1 MATKRTDISSETSAS
16 GGIPAAKSIKQKT
29 MDEVLPKTNPDI
41 PLRPMNNNDPN
52 KPVDAK
58 EMNTIAAANSNHG
71 IKNPPASAAYA
82 AQQRAT
88 YAAGMQQAAAGK
100 LSAEDRLM
108 LRGVDQNTIA
118 AANSNHGIKNP
129 PASAAYAAQQRATY
143 AAGMQ
148 QAAAGKL
155 SAEDR
160 LMLRGVD
167 QNISRGLMPT
177 ISPTMPTQATA
188 TPRQATATAP
198 TASPDTSTAGFYAHA
213 EKMLGPDKFK
223 TFMSMPEAQRNAIY
237 SKFVE
242 SRTKNAPAVGT
253 AAGATA
259 GTTAAPSGSRF
270 PASALPSGNAPV
282 PTSVP
287 TTAGTG
293 TAESMLRTLRDDTAS
308 PEARAQAQTYLR
320 VRTMYAQPGKYGK
333 EIKTLEKLE
342 RAKIKELRNMFRNK
356 LNIRD
361 PRFAPQYALYQAL
374 RKKDPQAKLTLYTE
388 LMKGP
393 EFTHLDF
400 RK

>member
-1 MATKRTDISSETSAS
+1 MATKRTDISKETSAS

-71 IKNPPASAAYA
+71 IKNPPASAAPAA
-82 AQQRAT
+82 AQSPSPYGRGITEPAT
-88 YAAGMQQAAAGK
+88 PGA
-100 LSAEDRLM
+100 
-108 LRGVDQNTIA
+108 VDPN
-118 AANSNHGIKNP
+118 
-129 PASAAYAAQQRATY
+129 SAAYAAQQRATY

-167 QNISRGLMPT
+167 QNISRGQMPT

-188 TPRQATATAP
+188 TPRQATASAP
-198 TASPDTSTAGFYAHA
+198 TGPDTSTAGFYAHA
-213 EKMLGPDKFK
+213 EKMLGSEKFK
-223 TFMSMPEAQRNAIY
+223 VFMSMPEAQRNAIY

-242 SRTKNAPAVGT
+242 SRTKNAPAAGT
-253 AAGATA
+253 AAGTTTTPAA
-259 GTTAAPSGSRF
+259 RTTAAPSGSRF

-320 VRTMYAQPGKYGK
+320 VRTMYAQPEKFGK

-342 RAKIKELRNMFRNK
+342 RAKIKELSNMFRNR

-361 PRFAPQYALYQAL
+361 PRFARHYAQYQAL
-374 RKKDPQAKLTLYTE
+374 RKKDPQARLTLYTE

>member
-1 MATKRTDISSETSAS
+1 MATKRTDISSETKAS

-71 IKNPPASAAYA
+71 IKNPPASAAPAA
-82 AQQRAT
+82 AQSPSPYGRGITEPAT
-88 YAAGMQQAAAGK
+88 PGA
-100 LSAEDRLM
+100 
-108 LRGVDQNTIA
+108 VDPN
-118 AANSNHGIKNP
+118 
-129 PASAAYAAQQRATY
+129 SAAYAAQQRATY

-167 QNISRGLMPT
+167 QNISRGQMPV

-188 TPRQATATAP
+188 STGSKGSAP

-213 EKMLGPDKFK
+213 EKLLGPEKFQK
-223 TFMSMPEAQRNAIY
+223 FMNMPEADRNAMY

-242 SRTKNAPAVGT
+242 SQTKNAP

-270 PASALPSGNAPV
+270 PASALPSGNSSI

-293 TAESMLRTLRDDTAS
+293 TAENMLRTLRDETAS

-320 VRTMYAQPGKYGK
+320 VRTMYAQPEKFGK

-342 RAKIKELRNMFRNK
+342 RAKIKELSNMFRNR

-361 PRFAPQYALYQAL
+361 PRFARQYAQYQAL
-374 RKKDPQAKLTLYTE
+374 RKKDPQTRLTLYTE

>member
-1 MATKRTDISSETSAS
+1 MPTKRTDISSETKAS
-16 GGIPAAKSIKQKT
+16 GGIPAAKSLKQKT

-71 IKNPPASAAYA
+71 IKNPPASAAPAA
-82 AQQRAT
+82 AQSPSPYGRGITEPAT
-88 YAAGMQQAAAGK
+88 PGA
-100 LSAEDRLM
+100 
-108 LRGVDQNTIA
+108 VDPN
-118 AANSNHGIKNP
+118 
-129 PASAAYAAQQRATY
+129 SAAYAAQQRATY

-167 QNISRGLMPT
+167 QNISRGQMPT

-188 TPRQATATAP
+188 TPRQATASAP
-198 TASPDTSTAGFYAHA
+198 TASPDTTTAGFYAHA

-223 TFMSMPEAQRNAIY
+223 IFMSMPEAQRNAIY

-242 SRTKNAPAVGT
+242 SRTKNAPAAGT
-253 AAGATA
+253 AAGATAGATA

-270 PASALPSGNAPV
+270 PASALPSGNAPI
-282 PTSVP
+282 PTSGP
-287 TTAGTG
+287 SSAGTG
-293 TAESMLRTLRDDTAS
+293 TAETMLRTLRDDTAS

-320 VRTMYAQPGKYGK
+320 VRTMYAQPEKYGK

-342 RAKIKELRNMFRNK
+342 RAKIKELSNMFRNR

-361 PRFAPQYALYQAL
+361 PRFARQYAQYQAL

>member
-1 MATKRTDISSETSAS
+1 MATKRTDISSETKAS

-71 IKNPPASAAYA
+71 IKNPPASAAPAA
-82 AQQRAT
+82 AQSPSP
-88 YAAGMQQAAAGK
+88 YG
-100 LSAEDRLM
+100 
-108 LRGVDQNTIA
+108 RGITEPAVPGAVDPN
-118 AANSNHGIKNP
+118 
-129 PASAAYAAQQRATY
+129 SAAYAAQQRATY

-213 EKMLGPDKFK
+213 EKMLGPDKFE
-223 TFMSMPEAQRNAIY
+223 TFMSMPKAQRNAIY

-242 SRTKNAPAVGT
+242 SRTKNAPA
-253 AAGATA
+253 AGATA
-259 GTTAAPSGSRF
+259 GATAGTTTTPAARTTAAPSGSRF

-320 VRTMYAQPGKYGK
+320 VRTMYAQPEKFGK

-342 RAKIKELRNMFRNK
+342 RAKIKELSNMFRNR

-361 PRFAPQYALYQAL
+361 PRFARQYAQYQAL
-374 RKKDPQAKLTLYTE
+374 RKKDPQTRLTLYTE

>member
-1 MATKRTDISSETSAS
+1 MATKRTDISSETSAR

-71 IKNPPASAAYA
+71 IKNPPASPAPANV
-82 AQQRAT
+82 QMDER
-88 YAAGMQQAAAGK
+88 
-100 LSAEDRLM
+100 M
-108 LRGVDQNTIA
+108 LRGITEPAVPGAVDP
-118 AANSNHGIKNP
+118 NS
-129 PASAAYAAQQRATY
+129 ASYAAQQRATY

-167 QNISRGLMPT
+167 QNISRGQMPV

-188 TPRQATATAP
+188 TPRRAKASAP
-198 TASPDTSTAGFYAHA
+198 TASPDTSTAGFYAYV
-213 EKMLGPDKFK
+213 EKKLGSEKFK
-223 TFMSMPEAQRNAIY
+223 TFMSMPEADRNAIY

-242 SRTKNAPAVGT
+242 SQTKNAPAPGT
-253 AAGATA
+253 TAVPAAR
-259 GTTAAPSGSRF
+259 TTAAPSGSRF
-270 PASALPSGNAPV
+270 PASALPSGNSSI

-293 TAESMLRTLRDDTAS
+293 TAENMLRTLRDDTAS

-320 VRTMYAQPGKYGK
+320 VRTMYAQPEKYGK

-342 RAKIKELRNMFRNK
+342 RAKIKELSNMFKNR

-361 PRFAPQYALYQAL
+361 PRFARQYAQYQAL
-374 RKKDPQAKLTLYTE
+374 RKKDPQARLTLYTE

>member
-1 MATKRTDISSETSAS
+1 MPTKRTDISSETKAS
-16 GGIPAAKSIKQKT
+16 GGIPAAKSLKQKT

-71 IKNPPASAAYA
+71 IKNPPASAAPAA
-82 AQQRAT
+82 AQSPSPYGRGITEPAT
-88 YAAGMQQAAAGK
+88 PGA
-100 LSAEDRLM
+100 
-108 LRGVDQNTIA
+108 VDPN
-118 AANSNHGIKNP
+118 
-129 PASAAYAAQQRATY
+129 SAAYAAQQRATY

-167 QNISRGLMPT
+167 QNISRGQMPT

-188 TPRQATATAP
+188 TPRQAKASAP
-198 TASPDTSTAGFYAHA
+198 TTGPDTSMAGFYGHVAKLLGA
-213 EKMLGPDKFK
+213 EKFQ
-223 TFMSMPEAQRNAIY
+223 TFMNMSDADRNAMY

-242 SRTKNAPAVGT
+242 SQTKNAPAT
-253 AAGATA
+253 GATA
-259 GTTAAPSGSRF
+259 GTAATPAARTTAAPSGSKF
-270 PASALPSGNAPV
+270 PASALPSGNAPI
-282 PTSVP
+282 PTSGP
-287 TTAGTG
+287 SSAGTG
-293 TAESMLRTLRDDTAS
+293 TAETMLRTLRDETAS

-320 VRTMYAQPGKYGK
+320 VRTMYAQPEKFGK

-342 RAKIKELRNMFRNK
+342 RAKIQELRNMFRNR

-361 PRFAPQYALYQAL
+361 PRFARQYAQYQAL
-374 RKKDPQAKLTLYTE
+374 RKKDPQARLTLYTE

>member
-1 MATKRTDISSETSAS
+1 MATKRTDISSETKAS

-41 PLRPMNNNDPN
+41 PLRPMKNNDPN

-71 IKNPPASAAYA
+71 IKNPPASAAPTAAQSPSPYGRGNTKPAVPGAVDPNSADYA
-82 AQQRAT
+82 ARQRAT
-88 YAAGMQQAAAGK
+88 YAAGMQQAAAG
-100 LSAEDRLM
+100 E
-108 LRGVDQNTIA
+108 
-118 AANSNHGIKNP
+118 
-129 PASAAYAAQQRATY
+129 
-143 AAGMQ
+143 
-148 QAAAGKL
+148 L

-167 QNISRGLMPT
+167 QNISRGQMPV
-177 ISPTMPTQATA
+177 ISPTMPTQTA
-188 TPRQATATAP
+188 TPRQATASAP

-213 EKMLGPDKFK
+213 EKMLGPKK
-223 TFMSMPEAQRNAIY
+223 YKVFMSMPEAQRNAIY

-242 SRTKNAPAVGT
+242 SRTKNVPTAGT
-253 AAGATA
+253 AAGTA
-259 GTTAAPSGSRF
+259 AGVAARTTAAPSGSRF

-293 TAESMLRTLRDDTAS
+293 TAESMLRTLRDNTAS

-342 RAKIKELRNMFRNK
+342 RAKIKELSNMFRNR

-361 PRFAPQYALYQAL
+361 PRFARQYAQYQAL

>member
-1 MATKRTDISSETSAS
+1 MATKRTDISSETKAS

-71 IKNPPASAAYA
+71 IKNPPASAAPAA
-82 AQQRAT
+82 AQSPSP
-88 YAAGMQQAAAGK
+88 YG
-100 LSAEDRLM
+100 
-108 LRGVDQNTIA
+108 RGITEPAVPGAVDPN
-118 AANSNHGIKNP
+118 
-129 PASAAYAAQQRATY
+129 SAAYAAQQRATY

-167 QNISRGLMPT
+167 QNISRGQMPT
-177 ISPTMPTQATA
+177 ISPAMPTQATA

-242 SRTKNAPAVGT
+242 SRTKNAPAAVAP

-259 GTTAAPSGSRF
+259 GTTTTPAARTTAAPSGSRF

-320 VRTMYAQPGKYGK
+320 VRTMYAQPEKFGK

-342 RAKIKELRNMFRNK
+342 RAKIKELSNMFRNR

-361 PRFAPQYALYQAL
+361 PRFTRQYAQYQAL
-374 RKKDPQAKLTLYTE
+374 RKKDPQTRLTLYTE

>member
-1 MATKRTDISSETSAS
+1 MATKRTDISSETKAS

-71 IKNPPASAAYA
+71 IKNPPASAAPAA
-82 AQQRAT
+82 AQ
-88 YAAGMQQAAAGK
+88 
-100 LSAEDRLM
+100 SPSP
-108 LRGVDQNTIA
+108 N
-118 AANSNHGIKNP
+118 
-129 PASAAYAAQQRATY
+129 SAAYAAQQRATY

-177 ISPTMPTQATA
+177 ISPAMPTQATGS
-188 TPRQATATAP
+188 TASKGSTASAP

-242 SRTKNAPAVGT
+242 SRTKNAPAAGAT
-253 AAGATA
+253 AGATA

-320 VRTMYAQPGKYGK
+320 VRTMYAQPEKFGK

-342 RAKIKELRNMFRNK
+342 RAKIKELSNMFRNR

-361 PRFAPQYALYQAL
+361 PRFARQYAQYQAL
-374 RKKDPQAKLTLYTE
+374 RKKDPQTRLTLYTE

>member
-71 IKNPPASAAYA
+71 IKNPPASAAPAA
-82 AQQRAT
+82 AQSPSPYGRGIT
-88 YAAGMQQAAAGK
+88 EVDPN
-100 LSAEDRLM
+100 SA
-108 LRGVDQNTIA
+108 
-118 AANSNHGIKNP
+118 S
-129 PASAAYAAQQRATY
+129 YAAQQRATY

-167 QNISRGLMPT
+167 QNISRGQMPV
-177 ISPTMPTQATA
+177 ISPTMPTQATGSSA
-188 TPRQATATAP
+188 STGSKGSAP
-198 TASPDTSTAGFYAHA
+198 TASPDTSTAGFYAYV
-213 EKMLGPDKFK
+213 EKKLGSEKFE
-223 TFMSMPEAQRNAIY
+223 TFMSMPEADRNAIY

-242 SRTKNAPAVGT
+242 SQTKNAPAPGT
-253 AAGATA
+253 TAVPAAR
-259 GTTAAPSGSRF
+259 TTAAPSGSRF
-270 PASALPSGNAPV
+270 PASALPSGNSSI

-287 TTAGTG
+287 TTVGTG
-293 TAESMLRTLRDDTAS
+293 TAENMLRTLRDDTAS

-320 VRTMYAQPGKYGK
+320 VRTMYAQPEKYGK

-342 RAKIKELRNMFRNK
+342 RAKIKELRNMFRNR

-361 PRFAPQYALYQAL
+361 PRFARQYAQYQAL
-374 RKKDPQAKLTLYTE
+374 RKKDPQARLTLYTE

>member
-71 IKNPPASAAYA
+71 IKNPPASAAPAA
-82 AQQRAT
+82 AQSPSP
-88 YAAGMQQAAAGK
+88 YG
-100 LSAEDRLM
+100 
-108 LRGVDQNTIA
+108 RGITEPAVLGAVDPN
-118 AANSNHGIKNP
+118 
-129 PASAAYAAQQRATY
+129 SAAYAAQQRAAY

-167 QNISRGLMPT
+167 QNISRGQMPT
-177 ISPTMPTQATA
+177 ISPAMPTQATA

-198 TASPDTSTAGFYAHA
+198 TASPDTSMAAFYAHA
-213 EKMLGPDKFK
+213 EKLLGPDKFK
-223 TFMSMPEAQRNAIY
+223 AFMSMPEAQRNAIY

-242 SRTKNAPAVGT
+242 SRTKNAPAAGTAAGATAGTAAGATAGTT

-293 TAESMLRTLRDDTAS
+293 TAGRMLRTLTDDTAS

-320 VRTMYAQPGKYGK
+320 VRTMYAQPEKYGK
-333 EIKTLEKLE
+333 EIKILEKLE

-356 LNIRD
+356 WNIRD
-361 PRFAPQYALYQAL
+361 PRFARQYAQYQAL
-374 RKKDPQAKLTLYTE
+374 RKKDPQARLALYTE

>member
-1 MATKRTDISSETSAS
+1 MATKRTDISSEMSAS

-71 IKNPPASAAYA
+71 IKNPPASAAPTA
-82 AQQRAT
+82 AQSPSP
-88 YAAGMQQAAAGK
+88 YG
-100 LSAEDRLM
+100 
-108 LRGVDQNTIA
+108 RGITEPAVPGAVDPN
-118 AANSNHGIKNP
+118 
-129 PASAAYAAQQRATY
+129 SAAYAAQQRAIY

-148 QAAAGKL
+148 QAAVGKL

-167 QNISRGLMPT
+167 QNISRGQMPV
-177 ISPTMPTQATA
+177 ISPTMLTQATA
-188 TPRQATATAP
+188 STGSKGSAP

-213 EKMLGPDKFK
+213 EKLLGPEKFQI
-223 TFMSMPEAQRNAIY
+223 FMNMPKADRNAMY

-242 SRTKNAPAVGT
+242 SQTKNAPA
-253 AAGATA
+253 AGATAGTTA

-270 PASALPSGNAPV
+270 PASALPSGNSSI

-293 TAESMLRTLRDDTAS
+293 TAENMLRTLRDETAS

-320 VRTMYAQPGKYGK
+320 VRTMYAQPEKFGK

-342 RAKIKELRNMFRNK
+342 RAKIQELRNMFRNR

-361 PRFAPQYALYQAL
+361 PRFARQYAQYKAL
-374 RKKDPQAKLTLYTE
+374 QKKDPQARLALYTE

>member
-1 MATKRTDISSETSAS
+1 
-16 GGIPAAKSIKQKT
+16 

-71 IKNPPASAAYA
+71 IKNPPASAAPAA
-82 AQQRAT
+82 AQSPSP
-88 YAAGMQQAAAGK
+88 YG
-100 LSAEDRLM
+100 
-108 LRGVDQNTIA
+108 RGITEPAVPGAVDPN
-118 AANSNHGIKNP
+118 
-129 PASAAYAAQQRATY
+129 SAAYAAQQRATY

-167 QNISRGLMPT
+167 QNISRGQMPV
-177 ISPTMPTQATA
+177 ISPSMPTQATGFPA
-188 TPRQATATAP
+188 STGSTASKGS
-198 TASPDTSTAGFYAHA
+198 ASPDTSMAGFYAHA
-213 EKMLGPDKFK
+213 EKLLGPQKFQ
-223 TFMSMPEAQRNAIY
+223 TFMSMSEADRNAMY

-242 SRTKNAPAVGT
+242 SQTKNAPA
-253 AAGATA
+253 AGATA
-259 GTTAAPSGSRF
+259 TPAGTTARTAAAPSGSRF
-270 PASALPSGNAPV
+270 PASALPSGNSSI

-293 TAESMLRTLRDDTAS
+293 TAETMLRTLRDETAS

-320 VRTMYAQPGKYGK
+320 VRTMYAQPEKFGK

-342 RAKIKELRNMFRNK
+342 RAKIKELSNMFRNR

-361 PRFAPQYALYQAL
+361 PRFARQYAQYQAL
-374 RKKDPQAKLTLYTE
+374 RKKDPQARLTLYTE

>member
-1 MATKRTDISSETSAS
+1 
-16 GGIPAAKSIKQKT
+16 

-71 IKNPPASAAYA
+71 IKNPPASAAPAA
-82 AQQRAT
+82 AQSPSPYGRGITEPAT
-88 YAAGMQQAAAGK
+88 PGA
-100 LSAEDRLM
+100 
-108 LRGVDQNTIA
+108 VDPN
-118 AANSNHGIKNP
+118 
-129 PASAAYAAQQRATY
+129 SAAYAAQQRATY

-167 QNISRGLMPT
+167 QNISRGQMPT
-177 ISPTMPTQATA
+177 ISPAMPTQATA
-188 TPRQATATAP
+188 TPRQATASAP
-198 TASPDTSTAGFYAHA
+198 TGPDTSTAGFYAHA
-213 EKMLGPDKFK
+213 EKMLGSEMFK
-223 TFMSMPEAQRNAIY
+223 VFMSMPEAQRNAIY

-242 SRTKNAPAVGT
+242 SRTKNAPAAGTATTTPAART

-270 PASALPSGNAPV
+270 PASALPSGNAPI
-282 PTSVP
+282 PTSSP

-293 TAESMLRTLRDDTAS
+293 TAENMLRTLRDDTAS

-320 VRTMYAQPGKYGK
+320 VRTMYAQPEKYAK

-342 RAKIKELRNMFRNK
+342 RAKIKELSNMFRNR

-361 PRFAPQYALYQAL
+361 PRFARHYAQYQAL

>member
-71 IKNPPASAAYA
+71 IKNPPASAAPAA
-82 AQQRAT
+82 AQSPSP
-88 YAAGMQQAAAGK
+88 YG
-100 LSAEDRLM
+100 
-108 LRGVDQNTIA
+108 RGITEPAVPGAVDPN
-118 AANSNHGIKNP
+118 
-129 PASAAYAAQQRATY
+129 SAAYAAQQRATY

-167 QNISRGLMPT
+167 QNISRGQMPT
-177 ISPTMPTQATA
+177 ISPAMPTQATA
-188 TPRQATATAP
+188 TPRQAKATAP

-237 SKFVE
+237 SKYVE
-242 SRTKNAPAVGT
+242 SRTKNAPAAGT

-320 VRTMYAQPGKYGK
+320 VRTMYAQPEKFGK

-342 RAKIKELRNMFRNK
+342 RAKIKELSNMFRNR

-361 PRFAPQYALYQAL
+361 PRFARQYAQYQVL

>member
-108 LRGVDQNTIA
+108 LRGVDQN
-118 AANSNHGIKNP
+118 
-129 PASAAYAAQQRATY
+129 
-143 AAGMQ
+143 
-148 QAAAGKL
+148 
-155 SAEDR
+155 
-160 LMLRGVD
+160 
-167 QNISRGLMPT
+167 ISRGQMPT
-177 ISPTMPTQATA
+177 ISPTMPTQATATPRKATA

-333 EIKTLEKLE
+333 EIKTLKKLE
-342 RAKIKELRNMFRNK
+342 RAKIKELSNMFRNR

-361 PRFAPQYALYQAL
+361 PRFARQYALYQAL

>member
-16 GGIPAAKSIKQKT
+16 GGLPAAKSIKQKT

-71 IKNPPASAAYA
+71 IKNPPASAAP
-82 AQQRAT
+82 
-88 YAAGMQQAAAGK
+88 AAAVPGAVDPN
-100 LSAEDRLM
+100 SA
-108 LRGVDQNTIA
+108 
-118 AANSNHGIKNP
+118 S
-129 PASAAYAAQQRATY
+129 YAAQQRATY

-167 QNISRGLMPT
+167 QNISRGQMPV
-177 ISPTMPTQATA
+177 ISPTMPTQATGSSA
-188 TPRQATATAP
+188 STGSKGSAP
-198 TASPDTSTAGFYAHA
+198 TASPDTSTAGFYAYV
-213 EKMLGPDKFK
+213 EKKLGSEKFK
-223 TFMSMPEAQRNAIY
+223 TFMSMPEADRNAIY

-242 SRTKNAPAVGT
+242 SQTKNAPAPGT
-253 AAGATA
+253 TAVPAAR
-259 GTTAAPSGSRF
+259 TTAAPSGSRF
-270 PASALPSGNAPV
+270 PASALPSGNSSI

-293 TAESMLRTLRDDTAS
+293 TAENMLRTLRDETAS

-320 VRTMYAQPGKYGK
+320 VRTMYAQPKKFGK

-342 RAKIKELRNMFRNK
+342 RAKIKELSNLFKNK

-361 PRFAPQYALYQAL
+361 PRFARQYAQYQAL
-374 RKKDPQAKLTLYTE
+374 RKKDPQARLTLYTE

-400 RK
+400 QI

>member
-1 MATKRTDISSETSAS
+1 MATKRTDISSETKAS

-71 IKNPPASAAYA
+71 IKNPPASAA
-82 AQQRAT
+82 
-88 YAAGMQQAAAGK
+88 
-100 LSAEDRLM
+100 
-108 LRGVDQNTIA
+108 
-118 AANSNHGIKNP
+118 
-129 PASAAYAAQQRATY
+129 PAAAQQRATY

-167 QNISRGLMPT
+167 QNISRGQMPT
-177 ISPTMPTQATA
+177 ISPAMPTQATA

-198 TASPDTSTAGFYAHA
+198 TASPDTSTAAFYAHA

-242 SRTKNAPAVGT
+242 SRTKNAPAAGATAGT

-293 TAESMLRTLRDDTAS
+293 TAERMLRTLRDDTAS

-320 VRTMYAQPGKYGK
+320 VRTMYAQPEKFGK

-342 RAKIKELRNMFRNK
+342 RAKIKELSNMFRNR

-361 PRFAPQYALYQAL
+361 PRFARQYAQYQAL
-374 RKKDPQAKLTLYTE
+374 RKKDPQTRLTLYTE

>member
-1 MATKRTDISSETSAS
+1 MATKRTDISSETKAS

-29 MDEVLPKTNPDI
+29 MDEVLPRTNPDI

-71 IKNPPASAAYA
+71 IKNPPASAAPAA
-82 AQQRAT
+82 AQSPSP
-88 YAAGMQQAAAGK
+88 YG
-100 LSAEDRLM
+100 
-108 LRGVDQNTIA
+108 RGITEPAVPGAVDPN
-118 AANSNHGIKNP
+118 
-129 PASAAYAAQQRATY
+129 SAAYAAQQRATY

-167 QNISRGLMPT
+167 QNISRGLMPV
-177 ISPTMPTQATA
+177 ISPSMPTQATA
-188 TPRQATATAP
+188 TPRQAKASAPATG
-198 TASPDTSTAGFYAHA
+198 PDTSTAGFYAHA

-223 TFMSMPEAQRNAIY
+223 VFMSMPEAQRNAIY

-242 SRTKNAPAVGT
+242 SRTKNAPTAGT

-259 GTTAAPSGSRF
+259 GATAGTTAATPAARTTAAPSGSRF

-342 RAKIKELRNMFRNK
+342 RAKIKELSNMFRNR

-361 PRFAPQYALYQAL
+361 PRFARQYAQYQAL
-374 RKKDPQAKLTLYTE
+374 RKKDPQTRLTLYTE

>member
-1 MATKRTDISSETSAS
+1 MATKRTDISSETSES
-16 GGIPAAKSIKQKT
+16 GGIPASKSLKQKT

-71 IKNPPASAAYA
+71 IKNPPASAAPAA
-82 AQQRAT
+82 AQSPSPYGRGITEPAVPG
-88 YAAGMQQAAAGK
+88 AVDPN
-100 LSAEDRLM
+100 SA
-108 LRGVDQNTIA
+108 
-118 AANSNHGIKNP
+118 S
-129 PASAAYAAQQRATY
+129 YAAQQRATY

-167 QNISRGLMPT
+167 QNISRGQMPT
-177 ISPTMPTQATA
+177 ISPSMPTQATA
-188 TPRQATATAP
+188 STGSKGS
-198 TASPDTSTAGFYAHA
+198 TASAGPDTSMAGFYGHVAKLLGA
-213 EKMLGPDKFK
+213 EKFQ
-223 TFMSMPEAQRNAIY
+223 TFMAMSDADRNAMY

-242 SRTKNAPAVGT
+242 SQTKNAPATGT
-253 AAGATA
+253 AATPAAGATA

-270 PASALPSGNAPV
+270 PASALPSGNSSI

-293 TAESMLRTLRDDTAS
+293 TAETMLRTLRDETAS

-320 VRTMYAQPGKYGK
+320 VRTMYAQPEKFGK

-342 RAKIKELRNMFRNK
+342 RAKIQELRNMFRNRH
-356 LNIRD
+356 NIRD
-361 PRFAPQYALYQAL
+361 PRFARQYAQYKAL
-374 RKKDPQAKLTLYTE
+374 QKKDPQARLALYTE
-388 LMKGP
+388 LLKGQ

>member
-1 MATKRTDISSETSAS
+1 MATKRTDISSETKAS

-71 IKNPPASAAYA
+71 IKNPPASAAPAA
-82 AQQRAT
+82 AQSPSPYGRGITEPAT
-88 YAAGMQQAAAGK
+88 PGA
-100 LSAEDRLM
+100 
-108 LRGVDQNTIA
+108 VDP
-118 AANSNHGIKNP
+118 NS
-129 PASAAYAAQQRATY
+129 
-143 AAGMQ
+143 
-148 QAAAGKL
+148 AAGKL

-177 ISPTMPTQATA
+177 ISPAMPTQATGS
-188 TPRQATATAP
+188 TASKGSTASAP

-242 SRTKNAPAVGT
+242 SRTKNAPAAVVP
-253 AAGATA
+253 AGATA

-320 VRTMYAQPGKYGK
+320 VRTMYAQPEKFGK

-342 RAKIKELRNMFRNK
+342 RAKIKELSNMFRNR

-361 PRFAPQYALYQAL
+361 PRFARQYAQYQAL

>member
-1 MATKRTDISSETSAS
+1 MATKRTDISSETSAR

-71 IKNPPASAAYA
+71 IKNPPASPAPANV
-82 AQQRAT
+82 QMDER
-88 YAAGMQQAAAGK
+88 
-100 LSAEDRLM
+100 M
-108 LRGVDQNTIA
+108 LRGITEPAVPGAVDPN
-118 AANSNHGIKNP
+118 
-129 PASAAYAAQQRATY
+129 SAAYAAQQRATY

-167 QNISRGLMPT
+167 QNISRGQMPV
-177 ISPTMPTQATA
+177 ISPTMPTQTA
-188 TPRQATATAP
+188 TPRRAKASAP
-198 TASPDTSTAGFYAHA
+198 TASPDTSTAGFYAYV
-213 EKMLGPDKFK
+213 EKKLGSEKFK
-223 TFMSMPEAQRNAIY
+223 TFMSMPEADRNAIY

-242 SRTKNAPAVGT
+242 SQTKNAPASGT
-253 AAGATA
+253 TAVPAAR
-259 GTTAAPSGSRF
+259 TTAAPSGSRF
-270 PASALPSGNAPV
+270 PASALPSGNSSI

-293 TAESMLRTLRDDTAS
+293 TAENMLRTLRDDTAS

-320 VRTMYAQPGKYGK
+320 VRTMYAQPEKYGK

-342 RAKIKELRNMFRNK
+342 RAKIKELSNMFKNR

-361 PRFAPQYALYQAL
+361 PRFARQYAQYQAL
-374 RKKDPQAKLTLYTE
+374 RKKDPQARLTLYTE

>member
-71 IKNPPASAAYA
+71 IKNPPASAAPAA
-82 AQQRAT
+82 AQSPSP
-88 YAAGMQQAAAGK
+88 YG
-100 LSAEDRLM
+100 
-108 LRGVDQNTIA
+108 RGITEPAVPGAVDPN
-118 AANSNHGIKNP
+118 
-129 PASAAYAAQQRATY
+129 SAAYAAQQRATY

-167 QNISRGLMPT
+167 QNISRGQMPT
-177 ISPTMPTQATA
+177 ISPAMPTQATA

-213 EKMLGPDKFK
+213 EKMLGPDKYK
-223 TFMSMPEAQRNAIY
+223 VFMSMPEAQRNAIY

-242 SRTKNAPAVGT
+242 SRTKNAPA
-253 AAGATA
+253 ASGAVVPAT

-320 VRTMYAQPGKYGK
+320 VRTMYAQPEKYGK

-342 RAKIKELRNMFRNK
+342 RAKIKELSNMFRNRH
-356 LNIRD
+356 NIRD
-361 PRFAPQYALYQAL
+361 PRFARQYAQYQAL
-374 RKKDPQAKLTLYTE
+374 RKKDPQTRLTLYTE

>member
-1 MATKRTDISSETSAS
+1 MATKRTDISSETKAS

-71 IKNPPASAAYA
+71 IKNPPASAA
-82 AQQRAT
+82 
-88 YAAGMQQAAAGK
+88 
-100 LSAEDRLM
+100 
-108 LRGVDQNTIA
+108 
-118 AANSNHGIKNP
+118 P
-129 PASAAYAAQQRATY
+129 

-177 ISPTMPTQATA
+177 ISPAMPTQATA

-237 SKFVE
+237 SKYVE
-242 SRTKNAPAVGT
+242 SRTKNAPAAGATSGT
-253 AAGATA
+253 TAAPSGNVPAAGA
-259 GTTAAPSGSRF
+259 TAAPSGSRF

-320 VRTMYAQPGKYGK
+320 VRTMYAQPEKFGK

-342 RAKIKELRNMFRNK
+342 RAKIKELSNMFRNR

-361 PRFAPQYALYQAL
+361 PRFARQYAQYQAL

>member
-71 IKNPPASAAYA
+71 IKNPPASAAPAA
-82 AQQRAT
+82 AQSPSPYGRGITEPAT
-88 YAAGMQQAAAGK
+88 PGA
-100 LSAEDRLM
+100 
-108 LRGVDQNTIA
+108 VDPN
-118 AANSNHGIKNP
+118 
-129 PASAAYAAQQRATY
+129 SAAYAAQQRATY

-167 QNISRGLMPT
+167 QNISRGQMPA
-177 ISPTMPTQATA
+177 ISPAMPTQATGS
-188 TPRQATATAP
+188 TASKGSAP

-213 EKMLGPDKFK
+213 EKMLGPEKFK
-223 TFMSMPEAQRNAIY
+223 VFMSMPEAQRNAIY

-242 SRTKNAPAVGT
+242 SRTKNVPAAGTATTPAART

-293 TAESMLRTLRDDTAS
+293 TAENMLRTLRDDTAS

-320 VRTMYAQPGKYGK
+320 VRTMYAQPEKFGK

-342 RAKIKELRNMFRNK
+342 RAKIKELSNMFRNR

-361 PRFAPQYALYQAL
+361 PRFARHYAQYQAL
-374 RKKDPQAKLTLYTE
+374 RKKDPQARLTLYTE

>member
-71 IKNPPASAAYA
+71 IKNPPASAAPTA
-82 AQQRAT
+82 AQSPSPYGRGITEPAT
-88 YAAGMQQAAAGK
+88 PGA
-100 LSAEDRLM
+100 
-108 LRGVDQNTIA
+108 VDPN
-118 AANSNHGIKNP
+118 
-129 PASAAYAAQQRATY
+129 SAAYAAQQRATY

-167 QNISRGLMPT
+167 QNISRGQMPT

-188 TPRQATATAP
+188 TPRQATASAP

-213 EKMLGPDKFK
+213 EKLLGPEKYK
-223 TFMSMPEAQRNAIY
+223 VFMSMSEAQRNAIY

-242 SRTKNAPAVGT
+242 SQTKNAPAAGT
-253 AAGATA
+253 AATPAA
-259 GTTAAPSGSRF
+259 RTTAAPSGSRF

-293 TAESMLRTLRDDTAS
+293 TAENMLRTLREDTAS

-320 VRTMYAQPGKYGK
+320 VRTMYAQPEKYGK

-342 RAKIKELRNMFRNK
+342 RAKIKELSNMFRNR

-361 PRFAPQYALYQAL
+361 PRFSRQYAQYQAL

>member
-1 MATKRTDISSETSAS
+1 MATKRTDISSETSES
-16 GGIPAAKSIKQKT
+16 GGIPASKSLKQKT

-71 IKNPPASAAYA
+71 IKNPPASAAPAA
-82 AQQRAT
+82 AQSPSPYGRGITEPAVPG
-88 YAAGMQQAAAGK
+88 AVDPN
-100 LSAEDRLM
+100 SA
-108 LRGVDQNTIA
+108 
-118 AANSNHGIKNP
+118 S
-129 PASAAYAAQQRATY
+129 YAAQQRATY

-167 QNISRGLMPT
+167 QNISRGQMPV
-177 ISPTMPTQATA
+177 ISPSMPTQATGSPA
-188 TPRQATATAP
+188 STGSGGSAP
-198 TASPDTSTAGFYAHA
+198 TTGPDTSMAGFYAHA
-213 EKMLGPDKFK
+213 EKLLGPEKFQ
-223 TFMSMPEAQRNAIY
+223 TFMSMSDAQRNAMY

-242 SRTKNAPAVGT
+242 SQTKNAP

-259 GTTAAPSGSRF
+259 GTTATPAARTAAAPSGSRF
-270 PASALPSGNAPV
+270 PASALPSGNSSI

-293 TAESMLRTLRDDTAS
+293 TAETMLRTLRDETAS

-320 VRTMYAQPGKYGK
+320 VRTMYAQPEKFGK

-342 RAKIKELRNMFRNK
+342 RAKIQELRNMFRNR

-361 PRFAPQYALYQAL
+361 PRFARQYAQYQAL
-374 RKKDPQAKLTLYTE
+374 RKKDPQARLTLYTE

>member
-1 MATKRTDISSETSAS
+1 MPTKRTDISSETSAR

-71 IKNPPASAAYA
+71 IKNPPASAAPAA
-82 AQQRAT
+82 AQSPSPYGRGITEPAT
-88 YAAGMQQAAAGK
+88 PGA
-100 LSAEDRLM
+100 
-108 LRGVDQNTIA
+108 VDPN
-118 AANSNHGIKNP
+118 
-129 PASAAYAAQQRATY
+129 SAAYAAQQRATY

-167 QNISRGLMPT
+167 QNISRGLMPV

-188 TPRQATATAP
+188 TPRQATASAP

-213 EKMLGPDKFK
+213 EKMLGPEKYK
-223 TFMSMPEAQRNAIY
+223 VFMSMPEAQRNTIY

-242 SRTKNAPAVGT
+242 SRTKNAPAAGT
-253 AAGATA
+253 AAGATAGTTTATPAA

-293 TAESMLRTLRDDTAS
+293 TAENMLRTLRDDTAS

-320 VRTMYAQPGKYGK
+320 VRTMYAQPEKYGK

-342 RAKIKELRNMFRNK
+342 RAKMKELSNLFRNR

-361 PRFAPQYALYQAL
+361 PRFARQYALYQAL
-374 RKKDPQAKLTLYTE
+374 RKKDPQARLTLYTE

>member
-71 IKNPPASAAYA
+71 IKNPPASAAPAA
-82 AQQRAT
+82 AQSPSP
-88 YAAGMQQAAAGK
+88 YG
-100 LSAEDRLM
+100 
-108 LRGVDQNTIA
+108 RGITEPAVPGAVDPN
-118 AANSNHGIKNP
+118 
-129 PASAAYAAQQRATY
+129 SAAYAAQQRATY

-167 QNISRGLMPT
+167 QNISRGQMPV
-177 ISPTMPTQATA
+177 ISPTMPTQTA
-188 TPRQATATAP
+188 TPRQATASAP
-198 TASPDTSTAGFYAHA
+198 TGPDTSTAGFYAHA
-213 EKMLGPDKFK
+213 EKMLGPEKYK
-223 TFMSMPEAQRNAIY
+223 VFMSMPEAQRNAIY

-242 SRTKNAPAVGT
+242 SQTKNAPAPGT
-253 AAGATA
+253 AAGATT

-293 TAESMLRTLRDDTAS
+293 TAENMLRTLRDDTAS

-320 VRTMYAQPGKYGK
+320 VRTMYAQPEKFGK

-342 RAKIKELRNMFRNK
+342 RAKIKELSNMFRNR

-361 PRFAPQYALYQAL
+361 PRFARHYAQYQAL
-374 RKKDPQAKLTLYTE
+374 REKDPQAKLTLYTE

>member
-71 IKNPPASAAYA
+71 IKNPPASAAPTAAQSPSPYGRGITEPAVPGAVDPNSASYA
-82 AQQRAT
+82 AQQ
-88 YAAGMQQAAAGK
+88 Q
-100 LSAEDRLM
+100 
-108 LRGVDQNTIA
+108 
-118 AANSNHGIKNP
+118 
-129 PASAAYAAQQRATY
+129 ATY

-167 QNISRGLMPT
+167 QNISRGQMPV
-177 ISPTMPTQATA
+177 ISPTMPTQTA
-188 TPRQATATAP
+188 TPRQATASAP
-198 TASPDTSTAGFYAHA
+198 AASPDTSTAGFYAHA
-213 EKMLGPDKFK
+213 EKLLGPEKFQI
-223 TFMSMPEAQRNAIY
+223 FMNMPEAQRNAIY

-242 SRTKNAPAVGT
+242 SRTKNAPAAGT

-293 TAESMLRTLRDDTAS
+293 TAENMLRTLRDDTAS

-320 VRTMYAQPGKYGK
+320 VRTMYAQPEKYGK

-342 RAKIKELRNMFRNK
+342 RAKIKELSNMFRNR

-361 PRFAPQYALYQAL
+361 PRFARQYAQYQAL

>member
-1 MATKRTDISSETSAS
+1 MVTKRTDISSETKAS

-71 IKNPPASAAYA
+71 IKNPPASAAPAA
-82 AQQRAT
+82 AQSPSP
-88 YAAGMQQAAAGK
+88 YG
-100 LSAEDRLM
+100 
-108 LRGVDQNTIA
+108 RGITEPAVPGAVDPN
-118 AANSNHGIKNP
+118 
-129 PASAAYAAQQRATY
+129 SAAYAAQQRATY

-167 QNISRGLMPT
+167 QNISRGQMPT
-177 ISPTMPTQATA
+177 ISPAMPTQATA
-188 TPRQATATAP
+188 TPRQATA

-242 SRTKNAPAVGT
+242 SRTKNAPAAGATAGT

-308 PEARAQAQTYLR
+308 SEARAQAQTYLR
-320 VRTMYAQPGKYGK
+320 VRTMYAQREKFGK

-342 RAKIKELRNMFRNK
+342 RAKIKELRNMFRNR

-361 PRFAPQYALYQAL
+361 PRYARQYAQYRAL
-374 RKKDPQAKLTLYTE
+374 RKKDPQTRLTLYTE

-393 EFTHLDF
+393 EFAHLDF

>member
-1 MATKRTDISSETSAS
+1 MATKRTDISSETKAS

-71 IKNPPASAAYA
+71 IKNPPASAAPAA
-82 AQQRAT
+82 AQSPSPYGRGITEPAT
-88 YAAGMQQAAAGK
+88 PGA
-100 LSAEDRLM
+100 
-108 LRGVDQNTIA
+108 VDPN
-118 AANSNHGIKNP
+118 
-129 PASAAYAAQQRATY
+129 SAAYAAQQRATY

-167 QNISRGLMPT
+167 QNISRGQMPT
-177 ISPTMPTQATA
+177 ISPAMPTRATA
-188 TPRQATATAP
+188 TPRRATATPRRATATPRRATATA
-198 TASPDTSTAGFYAHA
+198 
-213 EKMLGPDKFK
+213 
-223 TFMSMPEAQRNAIY
+223 
-237 SKFVE
+237 
-242 SRTKNAPAVGT
+242 RTT
-253 AAGATA
+253 AAPSGNVPAA
-259 GTTAAPSGSRF
+259 RTTAAPSGSRF
-270 PASALPSGNAPV
+270 PASALPSGNAPI

-293 TAESMLRTLRDDTAS
+293 TAENMLRTLRDDTAS

-320 VRTMYAQPGKYGK
+320 VRTMYAQPEKFGK

-342 RAKIKELRNMFRNK
+342 RAKIKELSNMFRNR

-361 PRFAPQYALYQAL
+361 PRFARQYAQYQAL
-374 RKKDPQAKLTLYTE
+374 RKKDPQARLTLYTE

>member
-1 MATKRTDISSETSAS
+1 
-16 GGIPAAKSIKQKT
+16 

-71 IKNPPASAAYA
+71 IKNPPASAAPAA
-82 AQQRAT
+82 AQSPSP
-88 YAAGMQQAAAGK
+88 YG
-100 LSAEDRLM
+100 
-108 LRGVDQNTIA
+108 RGITEPAVPGAVDPN
-118 AANSNHGIKNP
+118 
-129 PASAAYAAQQRATY
+129 SAAYAAQQRATY

-167 QNISRGLMPT
+167 QNISRGQMPT
-177 ISPTMPTQATA
+177 ISPSMPTQATGS
-188 TPRQATATAP
+188 
-198 TASPDTSTAGFYAHA
+198 TASKGSTASAGPDTSMARFYGHVAKLLGA
-213 EKMLGPDKFK
+213 EKFQ
-223 TFMSMPEAQRNAIY
+223 TFMAMSDADRNAMY

-242 SRTKNAPAVGT
+242 SQTKNAPATGTATTPAART

-270 PASALPSGNAPV
+270 PASALPSGNSSI

-293 TAESMLRTLRDDTAS
+293 TAETMLRTLRDETAS

-320 VRTMYAQPGKYGK
+320 VRTMYAQPEKFGK

-342 RAKIKELRNMFRNK
+342 RAKIQELRNMFRNR

-361 PRFAPQYALYQAL
+361 PRFARQYAQYQAL

>member
-71 IKNPPASAAYA
+71 IKNPPASAAPAA
-82 AQQRAT
+82 AQSPSP
-88 YAAGMQQAAAGK
+88 YG
-100 LSAEDRLM
+100 
-108 LRGVDQNTIA
+108 RGTTEPAVPGAVDPN
-118 AANSNHGIKNP
+118 
-129 PASAAYAAQQRATY
+129 SAAYAAQQRATY

-177 ISPTMPTQATA
+177 ISPAMPTQATA

-213 EKMLGPDKFK
+213 EKMLGPDMFK

-242 SRTKNAPAVGT
+242 SRTKNAPAAGT

-259 GTTAAPSGSRF
+259 GTTAAPSGNVPAARTTAASSGSRF
-270 PASALPSGNAPV
+270 PASALPSGNAPI

-293 TAESMLRTLRDDTAS
+293 TAENMLRTLRDDTAS

-320 VRTMYAQPGKYGK
+320 VRTMYAQPEKFGK

-342 RAKIKELRNMFRNK
+342 RAKIKELSNMFRNR

-361 PRFAPQYALYQAL
+361 PRFARQYAQYQAL
-374 RKKDPQAKLTLYTE
+374 RKKDPQTRLTLYTE

>member
-71 IKNPPASAAYA
+71 IKNPPASAAPAA
-82 AQQRAT
+82 AQSPSPYGRGITEPAT
-88 YAAGMQQAAAGK
+88 PGA
-100 LSAEDRLM
+100 
-108 LRGVDQNTIA
+108 VDPN
-118 AANSNHGIKNP
+118 
-129 PASAAYAAQQRATY
+129 SAAYAAQQRATY

-167 QNISRGLMPT
+167 QNISRGQMPT
-177 ISPTMPTQATA
+177 ISPSMPTQATGS
-188 TPRQATATAP
+188 
-198 TASPDTSTAGFYAHA
+198 TASKGSAPATGPDTSTAGFYAHA
-213 EKMLGPDKFK
+213 EKMLGPEKFK
-223 TFMSMPEAQRNAIY
+223 VFMSMPEAQRNAIY

-242 SRTKNAPAVGT
+242 SRTKNAPGAGTAAGTATTPAART

-259 GTTAAPSGSRF
+259 GTTATPSGSRF

-320 VRTMYAQPGKYGK
+320 VRTMYAQPEKYGK

-342 RAKIKELRNMFRNK
+342 RAKIKELSNMFRNR

-361 PRFAPQYALYQAL
+361 PRFARQYAQYQAL

>member
-1 MATKRTDISSETSAS
+1 MATKRTDISSETSAR
-16 GGIPAAKSIKQKT
+16 GGIPAAKSLKQKT

-71 IKNPPASAAYA
+71 IKNPPASAAPAA
-82 AQQRAT
+82 AQSPSPYGRGITEPAT
-88 YAAGMQQAAAGK
+88 PGA
-100 LSAEDRLM
+100 
-108 LRGVDQNTIA
+108 VDPN
-118 AANSNHGIKNP
+118 
-129 PASAAYAAQQRATY
+129 SAAYAAQQRATY

-167 QNISRGLMPT
+167 QNISRGQMPV
-177 ISPTMPTQATA
+177 ISPTMPTQTA
-188 TPRQATATAP
+188 TPQRAKASAP
-198 TASPDTSTAGFYAHA
+198 TASPDTSTAGFYAYV
-213 EKMLGPDKFK
+213 EKKLGSEKFK
-223 TFMSMPEAQRNAIY
+223 TFMSMPEADRNAIY

-242 SRTKNAPAVGT
+242 SQTKNAP

-270 PASALPSGNAPV
+270 PASALPSGNSSI

-293 TAESMLRTLRDDTAS
+293 TAENMLRTLRDDTAS

-342 RAKIKELRNMFRNK
+342 RAKIKELSNMFKNR

-361 PRFAPQYALYQAL
+361 PRFVRQYAQYQAL
-374 RKKDPQAKLTLYTE
+374 RKKDPQARLTLYTE
-388 LMKGP
+388 LMNGP

>member
-71 IKNPPASAAYA
+71 IKNPPASAAPTA
-82 AQQRAT
+82 AQSPSP
-88 YAAGMQQAAAGK
+88 YG
-100 LSAEDRLM
+100 
-108 LRGVDQNTIA
+108 RGITEPAVPGAVDPN
-118 AANSNHGIKNP
+118 
-129 PASAAYAAQQRATY
+129 SAAYAAQQRATY

-167 QNISRGLMPT
+167 QNISRGQMPV
-177 ISPTMPTQATA
+177 ISPTMPTQTA
-188 TPRQATATAP
+188 TPRQATASTGSKGSAP
-198 TASPDTSTAGFYAHA
+198 TASPDTSMAGFYAYA
-213 EKMLGPDKFK
+213 EKKLGPEKFQI
-223 TFMSMPEAQRNAIY
+223 FMNMPEADRNAMY

-242 SRTKNAPAVGT
+242 SQTKNAP

-270 PASALPSGNAPV
+270 PASALPSGNSSI

-293 TAESMLRTLRDDTAS
+293 TAENMLRTLRDETAS
-308 PEARAQAQTYLR
+308 PEAKAQAQTYLR
-320 VRTMYAQPGKYGK
+320 VRTMYAQPEKFGK

-342 RAKIKELRNMFRNK
+342 RAKIQELRNMFRNR

-361 PRFAPQYALYQAL
+361 PRFARQYAQYKAL
-374 RKKDPQAKLTLYTE
+374 QKKDPQARLALYTE

>member
-1 MATKRTDISSETSAS
+1 MATKRTDISSETKAS

-71 IKNPPASAAYA
+71 IKNPPASAAPAA
-82 AQQRAT
+82 AQSPSP
-88 YAAGMQQAAAGK
+88 YG
-100 LSAEDRLM
+100 
-108 LRGVDQNTIA
+108 RGSTGPAVPGAVDPN
-118 AANSNHGIKNP
+118 
-129 PASAAYAAQQRATY
+129 SAAYAAQQRATY

-167 QNISRGLMPT
+167 QNISRGQMPT
-177 ISPTMPTQATA
+177 ISPAMPTQATA
-188 TPRQATATAP
+188 TPRQAKASAP

-213 EKMLGPDKFK
+213 EKMLGPAKFK
-223 TFMSMPEAQRNAIY
+223 VFMSMPEAQRNAIY

-242 SRTKNAPAVGT
+242 SRIKNAPAAGATAGT

-293 TAESMLRTLRDDTAS
+293 TAANMLRTLRDDTAS

-320 VRTMYAQPGKYGK
+320 VRTMYAQPKKYGK
-333 EIKTLEKLE
+333 EIKILEKLE
-342 RAKIKELRNMFRNK
+342 RAKIKELSNMFRNR

-361 PRFAPQYALYQAL
+361 PRFARQYAQYQAL
-374 RKKDPQAKLTLYTE
+374 RKKDPQTRLALYTE